1 MTSGAEFVAP
11 RAPGSN
17 GDVQVSCHGVWKVFG
32 PNAAKVIESGDV
44 DLPRAELMAK
54 TGCTVASRDISFDVG
69 RGEVFVIMGLSG
81 SGKSTLVRC
90 VTRLIEPTSGAI
102 TICGQDVLGA
112 DPRSCASFV
121 APSVS
126 MVFQHFG
133 LFPHRNVIDNVAYGL
148 EVQGIDKTTRHDR
161 ARELLGVVGLSSV
174 EASYPDELSGGMQ
187 QRVGLARA
195 LAVDP
200 EVLIF
205 DEAFSAL
212 DPLIRR
218 EMQDE
223 VLRLQER
230 LHKTVIFVTHDLDE
244 ALKLG
249 DRIAIMKDGRFVQVG
264 TPAEI
269 VGAPADDY
277 VREFVRDVPR
287 GEVLTA
293 AFATQPHTGGESP
306 EDVVRH
312 DQRLGELLPVVFGAQ
327 GPIGVVDGGGRAR
340 RHPRSPAGDPRS
352 RRPRGIL
359 RSGRACVQR
368 DPDRTGVAGGRD
380 VGADGHSDARAASPD
395 RPLRPTDL
403 AAARRLDARL
413 GGLGRWLAPVA
424 VAVPLCAVAAIA
436 GGVHSG
442 FPSDLGPGCAPLV
455 RQSQQ
460 LGHQPRHLEL
470 LPPHHRRG
478 LRQSS

>member
-1 MTSGAEFVAP
+1 M
-11 RAPGSN
+11 N
-17 GDVQVSCHGVWKVFG
+17 DDVQVSCRNVWKVFG
-32 PNAAKVIESGDV
+32 PNPEKAIASGDV

-54 TGCTVASRDISFDVG
+54 TGCTVASRDISFDVA

-90 VTRLIEPTSGAI
+90 VTRLVEPTSGSI
-102 TICGQDVLGA
+102 SICGHDVLGA
-112 DPRSCASFV
+112 DAGALREIRRTKV
-121 APSVS
+121 A

-148 EVQGIDKTTRHDR
+148 EVQGVDRTKRHER
-161 ARELLGVVGLSSV
+161 ARELLAVVGLSAV
-174 EASYPDELSGGMQ
+174 EASYPDQLSGGMQ

-230 LHKTVIFVTHDLDE
+230 LQKTVIFVTHDLDE

-264 TPAEI
+264 APAEI
-269 VGAPADDY
+269 VGAPADEY
-277 VREFVRDVPR
+277 VAEFVRDVPR

-293 AFATQPHTGGESP
+293 AFATQPHVGGERP
-306 EDVVRH
+306 EEVVRH
-312 DQRLGELLPVVFGAQ
+312 DQRLGELLPVVFGAK
-327 GPIGVVDGGGRAR
+327 GPIGVVDGSGELV
-340 RHPRSPAGDPRS
+340 
-352 RRPRGIL
+352 GIL
-359 RSGRACVQR
+359 DRRMVIHVLAGREESSVPEEPAFDTTASGN
-368 DPDRTGVAGGRD
+368 T
-380 VGADGHSDARAASPD
+380 
-395 RPLRPTDL
+395 
-403 AAARRLDARL
+403 
-413 GGLGRWLAPVA
+413 
-424 VAVPLCAVAAIA
+424 
-436 GGVHSG
+436 
-442 FPSDLGPGCAPLV
+442 
-455 RQSQQ
+455 
-460 LGHQPRHLEL
+460 
-470 LPPHHRRG
+470 
-478 LRQSS
+478 

>member
-1 MTSGAEFVAP
+1 MTTGAESIAP
-11 RAPGSN
+11 LAPGSER
-17 GDVQVSCHGVWKVFG
+17 DVQVSCRNVWKVFG
-32 PNAAKVIESGDV
+32 PNPERVIESGDA

-54 TGCTVASRDISFDVG
+54 TGCTVASRDISFDVA

-90 VTRLIEPTSGAI
+90 VTRLNEPTSGAI
-102 TICGQDVLGA
+102 SICGQDVLGA
-112 DPRSCASFV
+112 DPGALRELRRTK
-121 APSVS
+121 VS

-148 EVQGIDKTTRHDR
+148 EVQGIDKVKRHER
-161 ARELLGVVGLSSV
+161 ARELLAVVGLSAV
-174 EASYPDELSGGMQ
+174 ELSYPDQLSGGMQ

-223 VLRLQER
+223 VIRLQDR
-230 LHKTVIFVTHDLDE
+230 LQKTVLFVTHDLDE

-269 VGAPADDY
+269 VGAPADEY

-287 GEVLTA
+287 GKVLTA
-293 AFATQPHTGGESP
+293 AFAMQPLAGEEPPGS
-306 EDVVRH
+306 VVRH
-312 DQRLGELLPVVFGAQ
+312 DETLGELLPVVFGAR
-327 GPIGVVDGGGRAR
+327 GPIGVVDGTGALV
-340 RHPRSPAGDPRS
+340 
-352 RRPRGIL
+352 GIL
-359 RSGRACVQR
+359 DRRKVVHVLAGRE
-368 DPDRTGVAGGRD
+368 GM
-380 VGADGHSDARAASPD
+380 AAPEEPES
-395 RPLRPTDL
+395 LPTFHE
-403 AAARRLDARL
+403 A
-413 GGLGRWLAPVA
+413 
-424 VAVPLCAVAAIA
+424 
-436 GGVHSG
+436 
-442 FPSDLGPGCAPLV
+442 
-455 RQSQQ
+455 
-460 LGHQPRHLEL
+460 
-470 LPPHHRRG
+470 
-478 LRQSS
+478 